1 MACCLLIRAVSEQSL
16 RASVSLSDCR
26 VPANA
31 DRQKP
36 ERVWTS
42 MRYSLFEDGHDEEGV
57 SEEMG
62 RPRAAAAGNKS
73 YEDFLNHH
81 N

>member
-1 MACCLLIRAVSEQSL
+1 
-16 RASVSLSDCR
+16 
-26 VPANA
+26 
-31 DRQKP
+31 
-36 ERVWTS
+36 

-57 SEEMG
+57 SEKMG

>member
-31 DRQKP
+31 DR
-36 ERVWTS
+36 
-42 MRYSLFEDGHDEEGV
+42 RYSLFQDGHDEEGV
-57 SEEMG
+57 SEKMG